1 MRLAHI
7 SDTHF
12 GTERREVVNALLPL
26 LASLDLHGI
35 VWSGDITQRAT
46 DEQFRRARAFADALP
61 PVALAVL
68 PGNHDLPLW
77 HVLDRLLRPYQRFV
91 RAFAG
96 PLEPVLDLPGLQLT
110 AVDTTRRWRQQHG
123 ALSQAQID
131 RVVRRLRGARAG
143 DWRLVVTHHPLVV
156 NVGQDLAD
164 RPWRHERALRAWAQ
178 AGADALLGGHTHLP
192 FVERQRGLGRATWVV
207 QAGSATSSRLRQG
220 FGNSFN
226 LLQDEGNG
234 RRSCERWD
242 YSDTSRRFV
251 PAQRVVF

>member
-1 MRLAHI
+1 MRIAHI

-12 GTERREVVNALLPL
+12 GTERLEVIKALLPTL
-26 LASLDLHGI
+26 RTLDLTGL

-46 DEQFRRARAFADALP
+46 DDQYRRARAFADALP
-61 PVALAVL
+61 PVPRVVL

-77 HVLDRLLRPYQRFV
+77 HLVDRLLRPYHRFL
-91 RAFAG
+91 RAFAS
-96 PLEPVLDLPGLQLT
+96 PLEPTLDLPGLQLT

-123 ALSQAQID
+123 ALSTVQIE
-131 RVVRRLRGARAG
+131 RVVRRLRAARRG
-143 DWRLVVTHHPLVV
+143 DWRLIVTHHPLVV
-156 NVGQDLAD
+156 NLGQDLAD
-164 RPWRHERALRAWAQ
+164 RPWRHGRALRAWVQ
-178 AGADALLGGHTHLP
+178 AGADVLLGGHTHMP
-192 FVERQRGLGRATWVV
+192 FIERQRGLGRTAWVV

-226 LLQDEGNG
+226 LLSDDGEG

-242 YSDTSRRFV
+242 FNEASRRFM